1 MLQGCQEN
9 VIYKP
14 HSTVIYGD
22 LAPGLWDWVG
32 EREDRFRAAS
42 FTYLLAFISRPD
54 ARHILRCDL
63 PACAPSPLHGC
74 GVDAPRAPAVSLA
87 LGESPAGLGGS
98 VTAFRARWE
107 GSTLKCGDCGQFLHP
122 SKQRQL
128 TGPLRGW
135 ETGARQRPGGA
146 GSSLLWHLGAGG
158 GRDADIV
165 RVYTPGYGSGLTL
178 ATCRA
183 VWHDREVP

>member
-1 MLQGCQEN
+1 MSGKCYLQAALHRN
-9 VIYKP
+9 LWRSSPWVM
-14 HSTVIYGD
+14 
-22 LAPGLWDWVG
+22 GLGWRARG
-32 EREDRFRAAS
+32 PFRAAS

-63 PACAPSPLHGC
+63 PACAPPPLHGC

-135 ETGARQRPGGA
+135 KTGPAEAWRGWIFPPVALRCWGGA
-146 GSSLLWHLGAGG
+146 GRRHREGLHAWI
-158 GRDADIV
+158 RQRAD
-165 RVYTPGYGSGLTL
+165 PS
-178 ATCRA
+178 
-183 VWHDREVP
+183 HVPSCVA

>member
-1 MLQGCQEN
+1 MSGKCYLQAALHRN
-9 VIYKP
+9 LWRSSPWVM
-14 HSTVIYGD
+14 
-22 LAPGLWDWVG
+22 GLGWRARG
-32 EREDRFRAAS
+32 PFRAAS

-63 PACAPSPLHGC
+63 PACAPPPLHGC
-74 GVDAPRAPAVSLA
+74 GADAPRAPAVSLA
-87 LGESPAGLGGS
+87 LGESPAGLGAS

-135 ETGARQRPGGA
+135 ETGAQQRPGGA